1 MKLNQ
6 SEIGLEFERKKC
18 FVVSILFILLRL
30 KLINIKLVVM
40 FGTFSIFF
48 SIDRRGLLVLSMN
61 AKVVFIDKLFGN
73 FLQSEEVGF

>member
-30 KLINIKLVVM
+30 KLINIKLVGM